1 MIEPA
6 LDLLVGEPGEA
17 GPQLEHDPGHDHVL
31 ELAHLPA
38 ILDSVPSL
46 ALEPEFLVLGLVLQS
61 AICWI
66 CH

>member
-31 ELAHLPA
+31 ELANLPV
-38 ILDSVPSL
+38 LESVPSL
-46 ALEPEFLVLGLVLQS
+46 TLEPEFLVLGQVLQS